1 MSTEIKI
8 GVMIKILLY
17 INIERKSQ
25 PISSFFLKTADF
37 FWESSKLTD
46 VCDRVWLK
54 EAIRQYE
61 KKKHKTSAE
70 T

>member
-25 PISSFFLKTADF
+25 PISSFVLKTADLF
-37 FWESSKLTD
+37 RE
-46 VCDRVWLK
+46 
-54 EAIRQYE
+54 
-61 KKKHKTSAE
+61 
-70 T
+70 